1 MKKIKVIALFLAI
14 VMLITF
20 TPISVMKAMADGV
33 EKISLDIK
41 SATEE
46 VSAPLELTVNDEIIG
61 DNYIEKEIVE
71 KRTVNSKQFLMD
83 DGMIMVQNYGV
94 PIHYEQSGQ
103 FKEISN
109 SLIAK
114 TENSGKKYFENAANG
129 FKVKIYDRFSSENGI
144 SLEKNG
150 YTLKFTLDNR
160 DNETVKESKASVDE
174 ADILTDIST
183 GDISEKQTV
192 LDDISRRQLS
202 RELSKNLS
210 VSTIKKIE
218 GTDVVDYS
226 DLKLKLS
233 IQPDVGE
240 SALKYEN
247 VFNDIDFEYFVNS
260 LGVKENI
267 IVNRPSETGDYIFG
281 FTITAHG
288 LTLVLSGS
296 GKITAYSESEAVFVI
311 PAPNMTDAN
320 NVYSEDVHYELKDN
334 ENGTYSLK
342 IIPDSKWINDKDRA
356 FPVKIDPIVETV
368 EYKTAS
374 GLTIYDGVTPNEYNA
389 ENIKF
394 GRVGNDFS
402 NCYMS
407 FPNLNNQFYMSGYQ
421 LAYSKLRYYIKSVG
435 NDEGQTKYYLRT
447 VKSSVPLE
455 KVDDDTYFDYQ
466 NMPIILEGFATSAQ
480 RLNGVQ
486 HVSEWKEAYFNPEGF
501 RGCADMVFMWKHMT
515 ANRAQHGEVEV
526 FGKNLPSV
534 LNFYVSTVGLKET
547 LLYEQFDYN
556 GGSANVNLINGDL
569 NASFKVLSVDTPT
582 NPLSLELIYNDN
594 YDEVMNE
601 FGMYRMFGNNFK
613 INFQQARLLDTDN
626 GSRFVRY
633 VDADGS
639 IETLCQGVSFGGKSV
654 YTYYSIDKNLTFS
667 SYDEAALYNGATR
680 IFFFDEKPSEISD
693 VSLSDNKKTMYKI
706 SYTKNKIT
714 SITGYENGRK
724 INYINFIYSGDFV
737 SRAQSFVKESEGSS
751 TYSLLTTIDFAY
763 DQSGNLIYISNNTT
777 RNALYNFAYEGTTLH
792 GITDYD
798 GNGYLFRRTDRT
810 TSYSSIGMSRVER
823 IYGKNPAANNHYNYG
838 YTDFFGDILTTT
850 VTYFEDGKQ
859 LGKRN
864 VNKRSTT
871 GMQSEWYENADEE
884 TEITTVSSTLS
895 EPTTSQRKYIKKI
908 YSTVKK
914 QNTSVIGTDYLL
926 LQRGETKTCSISSS
940 HGLLQVVGR
949 LYGVSML
956 IDSAGGVFVDIKING
971 IKTAGIKTGATK
983 SYFIIPAYFFSPG
996 RAIPIEITNYGN
1008 NNVFVSNVSYN
1019 YISTSEV
1026 EKEIYTTTYK
1036 NYVSKVSEHG
1046 FNSSSTVNY
1055 NAAGQITSSSETDYS
1070 SGSAVTKNYA
1080 YTYENYPDVTY
1091 LEDTDIKRLKSIS
1104 DGTEETFYDYSSN
1117 KTTTTVKKKGI
1128 SVTKIIAENVGS
1140 SGSHYSIR
1148 TENGITTRTDYG
1160 IRGGNVRPYKVTTGN
1175 LELEYDYNYDGE
1187 IISVRQGDLVQEIR
1201 YENGKES
1208 YFVLNT
1214 YDNYG
1219 LTRSSSDYGLASAI
1233 KYNGIPKLSI
1243 SYDGLGDV
1251 DTVSYA
1257 NGASIK
1263 YNYDSRSLQS
1273 VELKDSSGGI
1283 PTIISYGYGNGNDAI
1298 SVTQSYNN
1306 ATQLSYQYSETETT
1320 DTTAVSG
1327 DVNARYTY
1335 TYDAKNGRFKS
1346 YEVNLEN
1353 GTKNRKEDA
1362 EYNSDGFVS
1371 MYGNSA
1377 FSTNYTYDLFN
1388 RVDIKS
1394 IKFGSEEKAR
1404 IRYTYY
1410 DTINYRPGRMY
1421 TIYNYTTGRSQ
1432 NYDYDSNGY
1441 LSKYVNNQN
1450 GDNYTYTYDSAG
1462 RLISDGMYT
1471 YTYDSYNNLTK
1482 KTGGGT
1488 TYEYA
1493 YDRSVR
1499 AVLNSV
1505 TVNGTTQSFRYDC
1518 MGNISSYDNK
1528 NLTWTRGNML
1538 EGGTFIAGKA
1548 FAYKYDPNNFRYSK
1562 TVNGVETLYYWDGD
1576 KLVGEKTGDNYTQYV
1591 YASDGIVGMIYN
1603 DERYYFEKNLF
1614 GDVLRAIDE
1623 NGNAVASFR
1632 YDSFGKLLA
1641 QSGNMVDRVKFRY
1654 RGYYFDDETGFYYLQ
1669 SRYYDPSLCRFISS
1683 DQYEL
1688 TKSLSK
1694 IPGQLN
1700 LYAYCNNNPIMYTD
1714 EDGEG
1719 IITVLAIILGFAGA
1733 IAGGTYLGVKAYDA
1747 GYTGW
1752 NLAGAIALGTVGGGI
1767 IGASTGMLIGMY
1779 LPEITA
1785 FMLSS
1790 FNLFNVSSG
1799 VGTLASASVVSIE
1812 VAATV
1817 VAVEFGGSILYAE
1830 HKKNARPS
1838 TLNKH
1843 QKGQT
1848 QRLRE
1853 KRGGEKGDIR
1863 RPYKRGRKMS
1873 IIYMLLY
1880 EILEKNN

>member
-1 MKKIKVIALFLAI
+1 M
-14 VMLITF
+14 
-20 TPISVMKAMADGV
+20 
-33 EKISLDIK
+33 DIK
-41 SATEE
+41 SAAEE
-46 VSAPLELTVNDEIIG
+46 VSAPPELTVNDEIVN

-114 TENSGKKYFENAANG
+114 TEISGKKYFENAANG

-150 YTLKFTLDNR
+150 YTLKFTLNSR
-160 DNETVKESKASVDE
+160 DNETAKESKASVDK
-174 ADILTDIST
+174 ADILTDISADIST

-192 LDDISRRQLS
+192 SDNISKKQLS
-202 RELSKNLS
+202 GEFSKDLS
-210 VSTIKKIE
+210 VSEIKKIA
-218 GTDVVDYS
+218 GTDAVDYS
-226 DLKLKLS
+226 DLKLKLP

-288 LTLVLSGS
+288 LTLVLSES

-374 GLTIYDGVTPNEYNA
+374 GLTIYEGVTPNEYNA

-394 GRVGNDFS
+394 GRVGNDFGS
-402 NCYMS
+402 CYMS

-480 RLNGVQ
+480 RLNGVK

-501 RGCADMVFMWKHMT
+501 RGCADMVFMWKYIT
-515 ANRAQHGEVEV
+515 TSRTQHGEVEV

-547 LLYEQFDYN
+547 LPYEQFDYN

-724 INYINFIYSGDFV
+724 INYINFTYSGDFV

-792 GITDYD
+792 GVTDYD

-810 TSYSSIGMSRVER
+810 ASYSSIGMSRVER

-838 YTDFFGDILTTT
+838 YTDFFGDIFTTT
-850 VTYFEDGKQ
+850 VTYFDDGKQ

-871 GMQSEWYENADEE
+871 GMQSEWYENADGE
-884 TEITTVSSTLS
+884 TEITTVSSTLG
-895 EPTTSQRKYIKKI
+895 EPVTSQRKYIKKI

-926 LQRGETKTCSISSS
+926 LQRGETKSCSISSS
-940 HGLLQVVGR
+940 HGLLRVVGR

-1036 NYVSKVSEHG
+1036 NYVSKVSERG

-1104 DGTEETFYDYSSN
+1104 DGTEETTYDYSSN
-1117 KTTTTVKKKGI
+1117 KVTVKVKKSGSFVSQTI
-1128 SVTKIIAENVGS
+1128 TENVGS

-1201 YENGKES
+1201 YEQGKES
-1208 YFVLNT
+1208 SFVLGSWDYCGLIRNSS
-1214 YDNYG
+1214 NYG
-1219 LTRSSSDYGLASAI
+1219 LATGIR
-1233 KYNGIPKLSI
+1233 YNGNPRLSI
-1243 SYDGLGDV
+1243 SFDGLGDV

-1257 NGASIK
+1257 NDASIK
-1263 YNYDSRSLQS
+1263 YNYDSRSLQN

-1306 ATQLSYQYSETETT
+1306 ATQLSYQYSETDTT
-1320 DTTAVSG
+1320 EITAVSG

-1353 GTKNRKEDA
+1353 GAKNRKEDA

-1488 TYEYA
+1488 TYEYT

-1499 AVLNSV
+1499 AVLSSV
-1505 TVNGTTQSFRYDC
+1505 MVNGTTQSFIYDS
-1518 MGNISSYDNK
+1518 MGNISSYI
-1528 NLTWTRGNML
+1528 TR
-1538 EGGTFIAGKA
+1538 I
-1548 FAYKYDPNNFRYSK
+1548 
-1562 TVNGVETLYYWDGD
+1562 
-1576 KLVGEKTGDNYTQYV
+1576 
-1591 YASDGIVGMIYN
+1591 
-1603 DERYYFEKNLF
+1603 
-1614 GDVLRAIDE
+1614 
-1623 NGNAVASFR
+1623 
-1632 YDSFGKLLA
+1632 
-1641 QSGNMVDRVKFRY
+1641 
-1654 RGYYFDDETGFYYLQ
+1654 
-1669 SRYYDPSLCRFISS
+1669 
-1683 DQYEL
+1683 
-1688 TKSLSK
+1688 
-1694 IPGQLN
+1694 
-1700 LYAYCNNNPIMYTD
+1700 
-1714 EDGEG
+1714 
-1719 IITVLAIILGFAGA
+1719 
-1733 IAGGTYLGVKAYDA
+1733 
-1747 GYTGW
+1747 
-1752 NLAGAIALGTVGGGI
+1752 
-1767 IGASTGMLIGMY
+1767 
-1779 LPEITA
+1779 
-1785 FMLSS
+1785 
-1790 FNLFNVSSG
+1790 
-1799 VGTLASASVVSIE
+1799 
-1812 VAATV
+1812 
-1817 VAVEFGGSILYAE
+1817 
-1830 HKKNARPS
+1830 
-1838 TLNKH
+1838 
-1843 QKGQT
+1843 
-1848 QRLRE
+1848 
-1853 KRGGEKGDIR
+1853 
-1863 RPYKRGRKMS
+1863 
-1873 IIYMLLY
+1873 
-1880 EILEKNN
+1880 